1 MLMLWG
7 QSPAQPKK
15 ILVVDDHVPMRKL
28 IAEALGQTSNYQ
40 IREARNGQEA
50 LDVLK
55 QDSFDLVISDVMM
68 PGMGGLSCS
77 TTFGPYTID
86 HTRTAD
92 RSSGHGSD
100 GIRHEERG
108 GGSPKPLILMN

>member
-15 ILVVDDHVPMRKL
+15 ILIVDDHVPMRKL
-28 IAEALGQTSNYQ
+28 IADALGQASDYQ

-50 LDVLK
+50 LDALK

-68 PGMGGLSCS
+68 PGMGGMDLLNHIRAVQSAI
-77 TTFGPYTID
+77 PVIMV
-86 HTRTAD
+86 TAHPATD
-92 RSSGHGSD
+92 LTVSAMKNGAVD
-100 GIRHEERG
+100 
-108 GGSPKPLILMN
+108 